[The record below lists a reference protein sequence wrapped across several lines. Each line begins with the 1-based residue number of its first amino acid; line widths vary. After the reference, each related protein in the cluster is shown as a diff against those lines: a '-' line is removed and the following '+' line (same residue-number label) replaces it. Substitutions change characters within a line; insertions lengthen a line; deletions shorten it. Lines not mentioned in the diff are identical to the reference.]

1 MDFSVL
7 GLALSLV
14 VFVPNLLL
22 LWFPPRPA
30 MERVTV
36 PTIVEILERSGQA
49 LCVTVPVITVGAR
62 VLWWWAIPVG
72 ILVVAYWALWVRYL
86 VSGRRRASLFA
97 SIVGLPVP
105 MALLPVGVFLA
116 GAAWLQN
123 PWIAIAAAVLAAGH
137 IPSSLIAA
145 KPR

>member
-1 MDFSVL
+1 M
-7 GLALSLV
+7 
-14 VFVPNLLL
+14 
-22 LWFPPRPA
+22 
-30 MERVTV
+30 
-36 PTIVEILERSGQA
+36 
-49 LCVTVPVITVGAR
+49 
-62 VLWWWAIPVG
+62 
-72 ILVVAYWALWVRYL
+72 AYWALWVRYL
-86 VSGRRRASLFA
+86 VSGRRRSSLFA